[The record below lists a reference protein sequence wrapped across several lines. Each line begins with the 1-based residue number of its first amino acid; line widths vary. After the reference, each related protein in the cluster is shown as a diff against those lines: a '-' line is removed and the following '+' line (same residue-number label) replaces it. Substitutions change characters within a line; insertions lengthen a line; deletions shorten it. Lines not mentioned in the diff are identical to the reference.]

1 MSEAA
6 KNIRSGPDTSSG
18 GDGET
23 GGRRQ
28 VKFLVCVDNSPHSRV
43 AVRFACLRALRTG
56 ARVVLLHVVEPAD
69 FQHWMAVGDLMSKEN
84 REEAEMV
91 LQEIAAEVN
100 EWAGIMPELV
110 VREGRIG
117 EEILAHLAEDQDVNF
132 IMVGARPPTE
142 GRGKLV
148 RWLAGQLAG
157 ELHIPLTIIPG
168 NLDDEDIRRLA

>member
-1 MSEAA
+1 MS
-6 KNIRSGPDTSSG
+6 DTARDAEIG
-18 GDGET
+18 AP
-23 GGRRQ
+23 RQ
-28 VKFLVCVDNSPHSRV
+28 VKFLVCVDDSLHSRV

-56 ARVVLLHVVEPAD
+56 ARVVLLHIVEPAD
-69 FQHWMAVGDLMSKEN
+69 FQHWMAIGDLMQKEN

-117 EEILAHLAEDQDVNF
+117 EEILDHLAEDKDVNF
-132 IMVGARPPTE
+132 IIVGARPPTE

-168 NLDDEDIRRLA
+168 NLNDDEIRRLA